1 MVSVSEQVSQKIHE
15 RLKDMGLTALS
26 SEKKASLRNY
36 VLKMSTLSTQIVLQS
51 LGGMEFAL
59 MGDQPRASIL
69 RLAIQELS
77 LFKLQE

>member
-1 MVSVSEQVSQKIHE
+1 MLHKWV
-15 RLKDMGLTALS
+15 RLCQSMCSDY
-26 SEKKASLRNY
+26 Y
-36 VLKMSTLSTQIVLQS
+36 VLKMATLSTQIVLQS

>member
-1 MVSVSEQVSQKIHE
+1 MCS
-15 RLKDMGLTALS
+15 DY
-26 SEKKASLRNY
+26 Y